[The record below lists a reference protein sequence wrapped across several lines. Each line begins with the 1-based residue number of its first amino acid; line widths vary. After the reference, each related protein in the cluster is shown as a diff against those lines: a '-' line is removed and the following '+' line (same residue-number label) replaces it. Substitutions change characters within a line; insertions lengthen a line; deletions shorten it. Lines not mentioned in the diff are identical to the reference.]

1 MNWKTDLRLNDLDCN
16 ALFEITCKRCRRARS
31 LTQAQIVEM
40 DPSLSR
46 LYCDEVEASLHCPL
60 SHCRGGVKLDRL
72 WDDKEEGFV
81 GGLA

>member
-1 MNWKTDLRLNDLDCN
+1 MPSLLL
-16 ALFEITCKRCRRARS
+16 APSEGGRS
-31 LTQAQIVEM
+31 AQIVEM